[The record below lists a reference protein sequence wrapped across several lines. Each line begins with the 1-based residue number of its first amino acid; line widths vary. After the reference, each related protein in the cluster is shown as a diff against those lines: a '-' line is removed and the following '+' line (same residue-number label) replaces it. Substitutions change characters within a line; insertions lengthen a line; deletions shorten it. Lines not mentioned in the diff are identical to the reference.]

1 MADMSQAKL
10 RCGSGGDGGNAEHGA
25 PELDTD
31 SLHHVLLRLAEC
43 GAAKQLVACS
53 RVCRLWYAG
62 VLADDLW
69 RLLLS
74 AKWGPLGVAD
84 GRGSHRSRYVRSVTT
99 RVLVWGQGVKSEIGA
114 VAPIEVVGVRAVS
127 AGAGFSC
134 AVTSSQ
140 QNAGGVMICMSFL
153 CITTHELCFSSQ
165 TRR

>member
-74 AKWGPLGVAD
+74 AKCGDVNLED
-84 GRGSHRSRYVRSVTT
+84 GNGLTAVDYAASGELAASETT
-99 RVLVWGQGVKSEIGA
+99 RRGKSCLRR
-114 VAPIEVVGVRAVS
+114 PIECV
-127 AGAGFSC
+127 
-134 AVTSSQ
+134 
-140 QNAGGVMICMSFL
+140 L
-153 CITTHELCFSSQ
+153 CLLL
-165 TRR
+165 